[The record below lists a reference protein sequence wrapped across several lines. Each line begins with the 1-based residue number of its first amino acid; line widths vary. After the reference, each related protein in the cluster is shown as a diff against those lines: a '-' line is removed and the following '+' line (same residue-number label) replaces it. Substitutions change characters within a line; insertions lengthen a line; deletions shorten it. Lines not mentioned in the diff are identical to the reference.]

1 MQDSDNACLAA
12 EASCKADG
20 ALTLPGGTSGRAF
33 NPMGD
38 STTQHRHA
46 RITPSNQ
53 APLEQPDEPDVLSG
67 SPMPKPD
74 GNRPDETIS
83 TATAPTPM
91 LTAEKPN
98 KQVPRGGVQKPAN
111 VEPDYS
117 HYDRISAD
125 GLKKILKARR
135 ISPGYYKPRL
145 YCHDCFVYREE
156 IKEASKKMNLAMKDY
171 QIQDAQRNTSYGI
184 SWRRAICAFIE
195 AKGAWYDLAL
205 KAKEHATKQCKAR
218 PENRVPRNHS
228 REICPMRE
236 CDTQER
242 TPPKDSAQS
251 PASTSSSASIGLSPA
266 GRDAT
271 AGDIA
276 QAATQQQG
284 PRTFDVGAAVP
295 TQNAIDD
302 NGAAS
307 DRMLNGQLGSSW
319 QPRGWQ
325 PGDKPPAARAQTA
338 AILKVTTMT
347 PAPSLVAAASTAST
361 AASYQVAAPS
371 APSNND
377 GAADTAALANSTST
391 LPTSTMV
398 DNVLPANE
406 ATNADATPA
415 NANSA
420 GDSTLPENN
429 TGTPPASST
438 VDNAASVHITGG
450 AVKTSSASNTSDPP
464 GNDSVGCSTPVK
476 PKPKRATGNPSQ
488 QDIEEAFRKKEWR
501 PSSFGR
507 CPHSKR
513 GRRRQQRRN
522 ASVFKNMARVPTQQ
536 RAHTTLRKR
545 VAALARHVGTNS
557 GAVTGCLSGSRGR
570 VEGDIV
576 YTAAPQQVPTTFD
589 AGATVPTQHTIASNG
604 AVSYWMLYGNFGPNW
619 RPRGWLPGD
628 KVPRGWLPG
637 DKPPVARTQPATT
650 SATTSTISGSRPVA
664 PPATTST
671 AARTQS
677 AAPSAN
683 TSTIAGSRIVA
694 PPATISTIA
703 SARTVAPPVTTSTT
717 AGARTVAPPA
727 TTSTIAGSRTVAAAS
742 DQFYSGLHSARNGVS
757 GHLYDRW
764 FSDCSA
770 ANDHLYGCWYSDCS
784 TANDYFY
791 DRWFSDCS
799 AASEHFYDGWFSS
812 CSAAYFYDGWSSD
825 CSAASDHFYSGSHSA
840 CGAANDYSY
849 DCWFSDCS
857 VASDYFLG
865 CWSSDCSAASNYYYS
880 GLHSDHSTPSDYFY
894 DGSHSARNGVS
905 DYFYDDW
912 FSDCSAASDHLYG
925 CRFSDCSAANDHFYD
940 RWFSDCSAASNYFYD
955 GSHSARNGIN
965 DYFYDGWS
973 SDCSTAS
980 DHLYDCWFSDCST
993 ASDYFYDN

>member
-1 MQDSDNACLAA
+1 MPRGGMCPIDGIKTGAGSMLFGFCDYMSWFSSTKPYLYISTSNVLEMQDSDNACLAA

-664 PPATTST
+664 PPTTIST
-671 AARTQS
+671 IAGSRTV
-677 AAPSAN
+677 APPTT
-683 TSTIAGSRIVA
+683 TSTIAGSRPVAPSANTTTAARIQTTA
-694 PPATISTIA
+694 PPANTSTIA
-703 SARTVAPPVTTSTT
+703 RTQPATASATTSTISGSRPVAPSANTTT
-717 AGARTVAPPA
+717 AARIQTTAPPANTSTIARTQPATASA
-727 TTSTIAGSRTVAAAS
+727 TTSTIAGSRTVAPATTISTVAGPRTAAPPTTIS
-742 DQFYSGLHSARNGVS
+742 TTAGSRTVAPPATTSTTARTQPQNNGP
-757 GHLYDRW
+757 GQRALPRQDRKR
-764 FSDCSA
+764 S
-770 ANDHLYGCWYSDCS
+770 
-784 TANDYFY
+784 
-791 DRWFSDCS
+791 RK
-799 AASEHFYDGWFSS
+799 
-812 CSAAYFYDGWSSD
+812 
-825 CSAASDHFYSGSHSA
+825 
-840 CGAANDYSY
+840 
-849 DCWFSDCS
+849 
-857 VASDYFLG
+857 V
-865 CWSSDCSAASNYYYS
+865 
-880 GLHSDHSTPSDYFY
+880 
-894 DGSHSARNGVS
+894 
-905 DYFYDDW
+905 
-912 FSDCSAASDHLYG
+912 
-925 CRFSDCSAANDHFYD
+925 
-940 RWFSDCSAASNYFYD
+940 
-955 GSHSARNGIN
+955 GIEPI
-965 DYFYDGWS
+965 
-973 SDCSTAS
+973 
-980 DHLYDCWFSDCST
+980 H
-993 ASDYFYDN
+993 

>member
-1 MQDSDNACLAA
+1 MSWFSSTKPYLYISTSNVLEMQDSDNACLAA

-557 GAVTGCLSGSRGR
+557 GAVTGPPWLAPWRQAPCCSHTARDDVSDYLYNFWFSSCSAASNHFYSGSHS
-570 VEGDIV
+570 VC
-576 YTAAPQQVPTTFD
+576 
-589 AGATVPTQHTIASNG
+589 G
-604 AVSYWMLYGNFGPNW
+604 AVSEYFYDRWFS
-619 RPRGWLPGD
+619 D
-628 KVPRGWLPG
+628 C
-637 DKPPVARTQPATT
+637 
-650 SATTSTISGSRPVA
+650 SATSDYFYDRQCSDC
-664 PPATTST
+664 ST
-671 AARTQS
+671 AS
-677 AAPSAN
+677 DYFYDSWSSDC
-683 TSTIAGSRIVA
+683 ST
-694 PPATISTIA
+694 A
-703 SARTVAPPVTTSTT
+703 SDHLYDCWFSDCSVVNNYFYDRWCS
-717 AGARTVAPPA
+717 
-727 TTSTIAGSRTVAAAS
+727 SCSAAS